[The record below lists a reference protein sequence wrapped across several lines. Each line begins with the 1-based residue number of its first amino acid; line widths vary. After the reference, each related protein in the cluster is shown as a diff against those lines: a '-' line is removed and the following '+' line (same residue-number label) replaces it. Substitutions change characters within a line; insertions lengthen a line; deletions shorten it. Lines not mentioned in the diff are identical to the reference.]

1 MAEMTI
7 NGIDVE
13 VYNARLLNYS
23 VSGTTVTNNT
33 LAAANTLKMP
43 LLLSTT
49 PSTRTL
55 TVSLVFFPHRIGENS
70 RNTSIPD
77 RLSMAAENITRF
89 EGLLVGKTVEIS
101 LPDGFMYTAIVQSLP
116 AAVFDSDGEHEVT
129 YTFLAI
135 RHKATVTQKVVS
147 GGAVFCESNTTT
159 PCIISATFNTVGGT
173 PAIPK
178 VTLQGITV
186 RNISAGTNIII
197 DGVNGFIMADN
208 NNKFNDSDLIN
219 FPMLQPGK
227 NIITSTPDD
236 ADITV
241 TYIPLY
247 I

>member
-1 MAEMTI
+1 MS
-7 NGIDVE
+7 
-13 VYNARLLNYS
+13 LLNYS

-33 LAAANTLKMP
+33 LATAATANILKMP
-43 LLLSTT
+43 LLLSTV

-55 TVSLVFFPHRIGENS
+55 TISLVFFPHRIGENS

-89 EGLLVGKTVEIS
+89 EGLIVGKTVEIS
-101 LPDGFMYTAIVQSLP
+101 LPDGYMYTAIVQSLP

-147 GGAVFCESNTTT
+147 GGYVFCESNTTT
-159 PCIISATFNTVGGT
+159 PCIISATFNTVST
-173 PAIPK
+173 PNTTPK
-178 VTLQGITV
+178 VRLQDITI
-186 RNISAGTNIII
+186 RNVSVGSNIVI
-197 DGVNGFIMADN
+197 DGVNGLITADG
-208 NNKFNDSDLIN
+208 NNKFTDSDLID

-227 NIITSTPDD
+227 NVITSTPAD

-241 TYIPLY
+241 THTPLY